1 MTLAGLRQ
9 SWLVALAD
17 PAGPPKSLPPQPL
30 PAADLPVL
38 LNLAERHGVLPAL
51 VANFKDVANR
61 FGPERV
67 VRPAP
72 AAEVDAPLA
81 DAEWRLAHR
90 TGLTMLLRHQA
101 GEIMEALVRASVPAM
116 ILKGTEFADRLYP
129 RPALR
134 LFSDVDLLIPVTAA
148 ESAAR
153 LMEGLGYRTAAPS
166 MKYAGGYGEQ
176 VWQRAGRP
184 GGPVEIHWNLVN
196 SPTLRR
202 TVSVALEDLAMEDA
216 PGAPGRRR
224 PTAASL
230 LLIAAVHGAT
240 SHAFDRLQ
248 ILCDVAQAVRGTAGP
263 LDEPWLATAAGR
275 TGATLSLV
283 TALRLAEEVL
293 REPRCGEL
301 RARLQLSG
309 PSWLSRLAL
318 TPAVVLRA
326 HAPRDGLRRQA
337 FRELLKRR

>member
-1 MTLAGLRQ
+1 MTLTGLRQ

-17 PAGPPKSLPPQPL
+17 PAGPPKSIPPQPL
-30 PAADLPVL
+30 PAADLPTL
-38 LNLAERHGVLPAL
+38 LTLAERHGVLPAL
-51 VANFKDVANR
+51 VANYKDAVNR
-61 FGPERV
+61 FGPARV
-67 VRPAP
+67 VSPAS
-72 AAEVDAPLA
+72 AAEAAAPLA
-81 DAEWRLAHR
+81 DAEGRLAHR
-90 TGLTMLLRHQA
+90 TGITMLLRHQA
-101 GEIMEALVRASVPAM
+101 GEILEALARASVPAV

-134 LFSDVDLLIPVTAA
+134 LFSDVDLLIPVAAA

-153 LMEGLGYRTAAPS
+153 IMEGLGYRTADPS

-176 VWQRAGRP
+176 VWQRPGRP
-184 GGPVEIHWNLVN
+184 GGLVEIHWNLVN
-196 SPTLRR
+196 SPTLQR
-202 TVSVALEDLAMEDA
+202 TVSVALEDLALEDA
-216 PGAPGRRR
+216 PGAAGRRR

-230 LLIAAVHGAT
+230 LLVAAVHGAT

-248 ILCDVAQAVRGTAGP
+248 ILCDVAQAVRGAAGP
-263 LDEPWLATAAGR
+263 LDEPWLAAAAGR

-283 TALRLAEEVL
+283 TALRLAGEVL
-293 REPRCGEL
+293 GEPRCGAL
-301 RARLQLSG
+301 CARLSLPR

-318 TPAVVLRA
+318 SPAVVLRA